1 MSQLRAIDQDTPPE
15 PTPPPAGLSIPRLLV
30 TPADGAPYEVQAL
43 NPDLLRF
50 EDTAARH
57 KWAGP
62 SVAPFR
68 WLTFLAWA
76 ASKRTRLTELTWEDF
91 AATTQQVEN
100 LNREDTTATPTQP
113 GADPG

>member
-1 MSQLRAIDQDTPPE
+1 MSTLHAIDQDTPPE
-15 PTPPPAGLSIPRLLV
+15 PPHPAGLSIPLLLV
-30 TPADGAPYEVQAL
+30 TPAEGAPYEVQAL

-91 AATTQQVEN
+91 AATTRQVEN
-100 LNREDTTATPTQP
+100 LNREDTTAVPTPP

>member
-1 MSQLRAIDQDTPPE
+1 
-15 PTPPPAGLSIPRLLV
+15 
-30 TPADGAPYEVQAL
+30 VQAL

-100 LNREDTTATPTQP
+100 LNREDTTATPTPP

>member
-1 MSQLRAIDQDTPPE
+1 MSPTLEPVPDIPDTPPA
-15 PTPPPAGLSIPRLLV
+15 AGLSIPRLRV
-30 TPADGAPYEVQAL
+30 HPAQGDPYEVQAL

-62 SVAPFR
+62 AVAPFR

-76 ASKRTRLTELTWEDF
+76 ASKREALTTLTWDEF
-91 AATTQQVEN
+91 AADTRQVEN
-100 LNREDTTATPTQP
+100 LEDPAATATPTGP
-113 GADPG
+113 GPDPG